1 MCQEFAQPPV
11 DLILWRGAGLSR
23 AQRKVSRHSTEDS
36 RNSLQTSTDLFFKK
50 WAKKITYNFTGQP
63 PRALRICPLRHGH
76 PEGDERGRGIPR
88 SRTSKKKVT
97 KTTCKIKSDASL
109 CQTVSLQQLGLDLLR
124 RQQRGRPR
132 RGLPRPEP
140 LAHAQEPPP
149 PRPLLGQRR
158 RNRDAG
164 RRRRRRPGV
173 RLHRGGGRVR
183 VQEEQPRRGRAGLR
197 GRWRRQKVMQCTAL
211 LIF

>member
-1 MCQEFAQPPV
+1 MGQ
-11 DLILWRGAGLSR
+11 
-23 AQRKVSRHSTEDS
+23 
-36 RNSLQTSTDLFFKK
+36 
-50 WAKKITYNFTGQP
+50 KINYNFAGQP

-97 KTTCKIKSDASL
+97 KTTCKTKSDASL
-109 CQTVSLQQLGLDLLR
+109 SQTESLQHDLLR
-124 RQQRGRPR
+124 HPR
-132 RGLPRPEP
+132 RGLPGPEP

-158 RNRDAG
+158 RHAQQ
-164 RRRRRRPGV
+164 RRRRPGV
-173 RLHRGGGRVR
+173 RLHRGGGRLR